1 MTYPDHV
8 LLDRMRNVFDDT
20 LEIAD
25 WFKQGP
31 DDDYS
36 YTFAETRTHLI
47 GMWGTMQDAADRIEA
62 LIADNDRLRKLL
74 EERK

>member
-25 WFKQGP
+25 WFKQEP
-31 DDDYS
+31 DEEYN
-36 YTFAETRTHLI
+36 YRFAETRTHLI
-47 GMWGTMQDAADRIEA
+47 GMWETMQDAADRLEA
-62 LIADNDRLRKLL
+62 LINRK
-74 EERK
+74 E